1 MFNTDI
7 RIRCPTLSLTTTSVT
22 SGAGTAQHS
31 RTIWAH
37 PIFSGISCCS
47 LNMFFMFFFL
57 FVSLFVLFLLCFFFL
72 RPLHFLS
79 FDLLHPTLFIYSTQT
94 FLKKCIQWGYTSD
107 PVPYKHSN
115 DMYIQIR
122 ISTLKMNKKLI
133 IIEIS
138 IQSKL

>member
-1 MFNTDI
+1 MTCDSKINIFVFAHI
-7 RIRCPTLSLTTTSVT
+7 ICITLYMQYISIVC
-22 SGAGTAQHS
+22 
-31 RTIWAH
+31 
-37 PIFSGISCCS
+37 PIFSGVSCCS
-47 LNMFFMFFFL
+47 LNMVFFGGGVL
-57 FVSLFVLFLLCFFFL
+57 FVSLFVCFDFALFFFL

-115 DMYIQIR
+115 DMYIHIR
-122 ISTLKMNKKLI
+122 ISTLKMNKQLI
-133 IIEIS
+133 TIEIS